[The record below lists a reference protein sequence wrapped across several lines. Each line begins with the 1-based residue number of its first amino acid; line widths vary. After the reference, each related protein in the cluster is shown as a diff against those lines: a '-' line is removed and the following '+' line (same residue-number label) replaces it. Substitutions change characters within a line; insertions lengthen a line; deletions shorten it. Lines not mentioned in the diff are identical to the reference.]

1 MNHRVSTLQLFC
13 RVARTGSFTAAGQ
26 EVGLTQ
32 PSVSRIISAL
42 EKELGAALFVR
53 STHAVN
59 LTEVGED
66 YLKRLEPI
74 LLSLEEANHMLRDD
88 GTFRGRLRVGSSTS
102 FAIREVIPR
111 LPSFL
116 EANPDIHVDFVLSD
130 SMQQLIGQGIDVA
143 LRFGALTDSTM
154 VARKLIEAERILVA
168 SVGYLEK
175 NGHPQSPADLAK
187 HRGIIGPSS
196 SGAMGWSFE
205 KNGEQLSVQMK
216 SQLMV
221 TVNEASTAAALAGM
235 GIIST
240 SILGCRKEIE
250 SGELI
255 RLLPDWKIGFTE
267 VHAVIA
273 AGHKAKPSARGFVDY
288 LASSFREA
296 T

>member
-13 RVARTGSFTAAGQ
+13 RVAHTGSFTAAGQ

-32 PSVSRIISAL
+32 PSVSRIISDL

-59 LTEVGED
+59 LTEVGAD

-74 LLSLEEANHMLRDD
+74 LWSLEEANHMLRGD

-102 FAIREVIPR
+102 FAMREVIPR
-111 LPSFL
+111 LPPFL
-116 EANPDIHVDFVLSD
+116 AANPDIHVDFVLAD
-130 SMQQLIGQGIDVA
+130 SMQELIGQGIDVA

-154 VARKLIEAERILVA
+154 VAYKLTKAERILA
-168 SVGYLEK
+168 AAPEYLAE
-175 NGHPQSPADLAK
+175 NGTPQSPIDLAQ
-187 HRGIIGPSS
+187 HRVIIGPSS
-196 SGAMGWSFE
+196 SGSMGWSFT
-205 KNGEQLSVQMK
+205 KNGREQSVQVK
-216 SQLMV
+216 SRITV
-221 TVNEASTAAALAGM
+221 NVNEASTAAALAGM

-240 SILGCRKEIE
+240 SILGCRKEIN

-255 RLLPDWKIGFTE
+255 RLLPDWHIGFTE

-273 AGHKAKPSARGFVDY
+273 AGRNAKPSARGFVDY
-288 LASSFREA
+288 LAASFRETA
-296 T
+296 